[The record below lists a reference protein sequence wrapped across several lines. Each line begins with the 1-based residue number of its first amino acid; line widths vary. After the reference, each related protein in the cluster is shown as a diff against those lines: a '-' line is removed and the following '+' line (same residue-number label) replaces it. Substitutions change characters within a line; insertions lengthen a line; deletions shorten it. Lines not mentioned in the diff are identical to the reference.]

1 MLRLS
6 ESSWDEEEINAAINC
21 LKKDSTTMG
30 SEVEKFEQAFA
41 KKLNSNYAVM
51 VNSGSSAN
59 LLGAATISFIDGIEA
74 NRNVVLVPALSW
86 STTYFPWLQFGF
98 KLRFVDIDLETFN
111 IDLVDLEK
119 KLDDKVC
126 GVCVPHILGADAG
139 ALKIQK
145 ICSENNLWLFED
157 TCESLGATSLEDNK
171 KYLGTF
177 GRFGTFSFF
186 RSHHIS
192 TMEGGILLTNSI
204 EEYAVA
210 KSLRAHGWS
219 RNIPFSKHLNNVDSN
234 EWDSRFK
241 FYAPGFNLRP
251 LEISGAIGNIQ
262 LKKLDFFLEM
272 RRNNANLLSLLLSN
286 NKVVKLQSQDS
297 GGSWMAFAFVIIDHG
312 LNRHELIS
320 KLENAGFE
328 TRPVVTGNFLKQPV
342 INNIER
348 HIEAKGDF
356 KNSNII
362 HERGFM
368 MANHGRDLSRE
379 LKQFLEIINS
389 FN

>member
-1 MLRLS
+1 
-6 ESSWDEEEINAAINC
+6 
-21 LKKDSTTMG
+21 
-30 SEVEKFEQAFA
+30 
-41 KKLNSNYAVM
+41 
-51 VNSGSSAN
+51 
-59 LLGAATISFIDGIEA
+59 
-74 NRNVVLVPALSW
+74 
-86 STTYFPWLQFGF
+86 
-98 KLRFVDIDLETFN
+98 
-111 IDLVDLEK
+111 
-119 KLDDKVC
+119 
-126 GVCVPHILGADAG
+126 
-139 ALKIQK
+139 
-145 ICSENNLWLFED
+145 
-157 TCESLGATSLEDNK
+157 
-171 KYLGTF
+171 
-177 GRFGTFSFF
+177 
-186 RSHHIS
+186 
-192 TMEGGILLTNSI
+192 MEGGILLTNSI

-219 RNIPFSKHLNNVDSN
+219 RNIPFSKHLNNVDLN

-312 LNRHELIS
+312 LNRHELVS
-320 KLENAGFE
+320 KLEKAGFE

-342 INNIER
+342 INKIER
-348 HIEAKGDF
+348 NIEAKGDF
-356 KNSNII
+356 KNSDII